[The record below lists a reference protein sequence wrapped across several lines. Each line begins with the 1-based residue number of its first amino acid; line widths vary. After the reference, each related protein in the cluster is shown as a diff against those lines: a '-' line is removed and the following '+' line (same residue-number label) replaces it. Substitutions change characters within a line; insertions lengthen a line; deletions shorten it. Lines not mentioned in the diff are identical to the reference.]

1 MRKFILFTLFAGL
14 SSLSIFSQ
22 PNLAVSR
29 FLTNRILK
37 SAGVSI
43 AIMDAES
50 GKLAASYNPYLNLTT
65 ASTLKLITTAT
76 ALEVFGADYR
86 FETKVFLS
94 GKGSGETWNGD
105 IYLRGSGDPTI
116 GSQYSLQ
123 TRTAFFDLIYSSL
136 VKKGVREI
144 QGDIVGDESAYNTEI
159 IPAKTPWE
167 DMGNYYA
174 AGISALNYGDNMYK
188 LTMKTGAAGT
198 TPEIVGVDPAIKGLT
213 FKNYLVARANDKDSA
228 FLYGM
233 PYGYERSIYGSAP
246 ARRASF
252 TIKGDVPDPALFMV
266 EELTIY
272 LKSKGVIIRG
282 KSTTSRLMTMQKEP
296 MKSELQLLCA
306 YRSDPLSHI
315 VKITNK
321 HSYNF
326 YAEALMRLI
335 ASKADSEASLS
346 AGIAYLKHYWA
357 IRRLDTGFLMYDGS
371 GLSPANRVNAQF
383 FVDLIS
389 FMDSKSRYADAF
401 TSSLAIAG
409 VDGTLRSF
417 SVNGGANTRVRAKSG
432 SFDGVL
438 SYSGII
444 EQKHHKYYF
453 CVIVNAFTSPSS
465 EVKKA
470 IEKLLTDL

>member
-1 MRKFILFTLFAGL
+1 MRKFILFTLFVGF

-29 FLTNRILK
+29 FLTNRIFK

-43 AIMDAES
+43 AILDAES
-50 GKLAASYNPYLNLTT
+50 GKMAASYNPNLNLTT

-76 ALEVFGADYR
+76 ALELFGSDYR
-86 FETKVFLS
+86 FETKVFLT
-94 GKGSGETWNGD
+94 GKGNGESWSGD
-105 IYLRGSGDPTI
+105 LYLKGSGDPTI

-123 TRTAFFDLIYSSL
+123 PRSAFFDQIYSAL
-136 VKKGVREI
+136 VKRGIRVIEGR
-144 QGDIVGDESAYNTEI
+144 IVGDESAYNTEI
-159 IPAKTPWE
+159 IPAKIPWE

-174 AGISALNYGDNMYK
+174 AGISALNYGDNMYR
-188 LTMKTGAAGT
+188 LTMKTGAPGT
-198 TPEIVGVDPAIKGLT
+198 TPEITNLEPDVKGLT
-213 FKNYLVARANDKDSA
+213 FKNYLVAKANDKDSA

-233 PYGYERSIYGSAP
+233 PYSYERSIYGSAP

-252 TIKGDVPDPALFMV
+252 TIKGDVPDPAQFMV
-266 EELTIY
+266 DELNAY
-272 LKSKGVIIRG
+272 LKSKGVVIRG
-282 KSTTSRLMTMQKEP
+282 KSTTTRVLSLQKEA
-296 MKSELQLLCA
+296 MRTDLQELCSF
-306 YRSDPLSHI
+306 RSDPLAHI

-326 YAEALMRLI
+326 YAESLLRLI
-335 ASKADSEASLS
+335 ASKASSDASLS
-346 AGIAYLKHYWA
+346 AGIAYLKHYWS
-357 IRRLDTGFLMYDGS
+357 IRRIDTGFLMYDGS

-383 FVDLIS
+383 FVDLIH
-389 FMDSKSRYADAF
+389 FMDTKSRYADAF

-417 SVNGGANTRVRAKSG
+417 SVTGGSNTRVRAKSG

-465 EVKKA
+465 EVKRA
-470 IEKLLTDL
+470 IEKLLVDL